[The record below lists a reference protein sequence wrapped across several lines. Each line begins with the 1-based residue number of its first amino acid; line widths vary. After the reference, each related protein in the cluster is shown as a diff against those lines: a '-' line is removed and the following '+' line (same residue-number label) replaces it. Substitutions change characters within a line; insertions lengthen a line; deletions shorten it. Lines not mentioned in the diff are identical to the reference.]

1 MVTNTQRIKAHND
14 ELRECIELAESLPDA
29 DSGGTANPII
39 EPLAITENGTYTPP
53 DGVDGYSPV
62 SVNVPIPDGYIV
74 PSGTKTIT
82 ENGTHDA
89 KAYASVNVN
98 VPTGGGAEDRL
109 DDFLSNTLTSIDS
122 DATNIVSYGIYGRTA
137 LKTVSL
143 PKCTNISSYAFRG
156 CSGITNVDA
165 PLVTNIA
172 TYAFYGCSK
181 LADINMSMATA
192 IGSYAFYACDLR
204 SVNFPSVTG
213 ISQGAFSEN
222 ENLQLADFGSAYNMK
237 QAALGDCSKLDT
249 LILRRK
255 SDPCTLAAT
264 SLGNTP
270 IEDGTGYV
278 YVPIVLLS
286 DDDATKDYRRATNWA
301 KYAAQFRP
309 LVATVADL
317 AGIDVTVY
325 DRAWVDE
332 DYCVYLYNGSGWE
345 KET

>member
-1 MVTNTQRIKAHND
+1 MVTNTQRIKAHNA

-53 DGVDGYSPV
+53 AGVDGYAPV
-62 SVNVPIPDGYIV
+62 TVNV
-74 PSGTKTIT
+74 
-82 ENGTHDA
+82 A
-89 KAYASVNVN
+89 
-98 VPTGGGAEDRL
+98 GGGAEDHL
-109 DDFLSNTLTSIDS
+109 DDFLTNTLTAIDS
-122 DATNIVSYGIYGRTA
+122 DATNIVSYGIYGRTE
-137 LKTVSL
+137 LKTASL

-172 TYAFYGCSK
+172 TYAFYGCYK

-222 ENLQLADFGSAYNMK
+222 ENLQLADFGAAYKIN
-237 QAALGDCSKLDT
+237 QAALSSCSKLDT